1 MKNTKY
7 YTELIGNM
15 VETQCMSDLR
25 NGETTIKD
33 VPFEF
38 RDFNAYSS
46 AHKFA
51 RGIVDEKERYYQLW
65 KIMACLESDIS
76 DLQIAKDIR
85 DLNKTN
91 LKPTEEIPQDTQDG
105 LATRKSAIISCG
117 RLQNLLRLIFAISKW
132 HKQCENME
140 LQHQKLKRKLGL
152 RFLKN
157 PNFLI
162 WTND

>member
-91 LKPTEEIPQDTQDG
+91 LKPTEEIPQDSKYFD
-105 LATRKSAIISCG
+105 LDDRLDDLKSAHS
-117 RLQNLLRLIFAISKW
+117 FYF
-132 HKQCENME
+132 EFDT
-140 LQHQKLKRKLGL
+140 QKV
-152 RFLKN
+152 F
-157 PNFLI
+157 F
-162 WTND
+162 